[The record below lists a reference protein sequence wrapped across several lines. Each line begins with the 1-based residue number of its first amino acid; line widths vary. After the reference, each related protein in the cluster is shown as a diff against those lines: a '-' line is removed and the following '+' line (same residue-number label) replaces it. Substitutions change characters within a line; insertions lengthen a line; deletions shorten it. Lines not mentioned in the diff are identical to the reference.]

1 MTALRYALLGGI
13 CLGAFHSTA
22 MAQSAPPTG
31 ADAPTEEREIV
42 VTGSRILR
50 RDFIAESP
58 ITTVD
63 QAFIQDSGPATVEQ
77 TLNALP
83 QFQASQNAQT
93 SSISTFGAGASGA
106 RSNAN
111 LRGLGPSRTL
121 VLFDGRRLQPS
132 DVLGTIDLNT
142 IAPALIGSAEVITGG
157 ASAVYGSDA
166 IAGVVN
172 FRFNDRFRG
181 LELQGEM
188 GVSELGDA
196 NNRSASI
203 TYGGSVADDRA
214 RVFLSASYLGRGTA
228 SRDARSFF
236 DNRLGTATPSNGL
249 IVLEGANRF
258 GGGSAAAVA
267 AYRNLFLNTYGT
279 AVPAAASSLLLN
291 PDGTLIGNT
300 GAINLR
306 PDPITGYVIGATG
319 TVTQRALRDSTLQ
332 LPLDRYSGFARAE
345 FEISDNATLYAQA
358 MYTWYQSD
366 QVSDA
371 GVTQSVVDPI
381 RIRADNPF
389 VTPDLRIALNSR
401 PNPAGSFVYYFNTS
415 RIGLLQVQQEYE
427 VAQGMVGL
435 KGRVG
440 SSSLRYDVYASFGR
454 TREDERAINSVS
466 RSRLNAV
473 LNGVGPTGL
482 ADGGRSVCSG
492 GYNPFAFGPV
502 SPECADYLTID
513 TVNRYRFEQ
522 TVVQANLTGDLFDLP
537 GGSAAF
543 AVGAEYRSNSY
554 RADIDPRNSPTPT
567 ATPGVTTSPEA
578 LGTSGAFSSR
588 GDINVREL
596 YGELALPLLRDR
608 AFFENLDLSL
618 AYRFS
623 DYNRIGGTHTYKAS
637 GNWSPFQGVS
647 VRGGYSRAIRA
658 PSLGE
663 LFSPLSGATGVI
675 GLASS
680 GAGDPCDSTGFAR
693 TGKIAGVDP
702 AKVAALCV
710 ATGVPAATLA
720 TYRYSGTANAAQRIG
735 NLNLKEE
742 TADSYTVGLVVEPSF
757 AKPLFRALSFSVD
770 YYDIRLKDAIGYVT
784 SPIALNQCFNF
795 GGLNPNYEASNFY
808 CQLITRDSSGVLA
821 TIREPLFN
829 LGAYRTSGIDFQA
842 NAAIGIGGVGT
853 LLLNS
858 SITYVIDYKIQNLS
872 TEPFN
877 DYAGTIGNSQIDG
890 FSSTHPDWKHVT
902 SASLSGRNG
911 SLTLRWRFI
920 GAQTNS
926 SNVGNPTGTAPGVPA
941 VSYFDLIGRVRAND
955 AFELR
960 GGITNL
966 TNKQPPEFGGPSSTA
981 TSAYDIIGRRYFVG
995 VTARF

>member
-1 MTALRYALLGGI
+1 MTALRLALLGSV
-13 CLGAFHSTA
+13 CLSAFHSTA
-22 MAQSAPPTG
+22 AAQTVSPDLAEPE
-31 ADAPTEEREIV
+31 TEQREIV

-50 RDFIAESP
+50 RDFTAESP

-63 QAFIQDSGPATVEQ
+63 QSFIQDSGPATLEQ

-93 SSISTFGAGASGA
+93 TSISTFGAGSSGA
-106 RSNAN
+106 RSSAN

-142 IAPALIGSAEVITGG
+142 IAPSLIGSAEVITGG

-172 FRFNDRFRG
+172 FRFNSKFRG
-181 LELQGEM
+181 LELQAETGIAQ
-188 GVSELGDA
+188 LGDA
-196 NNRSASI
+196 SSNSASL
-203 TYGGSVADDRA
+203 TWGGSVADDRG
-214 RVFLSASYLGRGTA
+214 RLFLSASYLGRGTA
-228 SRDARSFF
+228 SRDERRFF

-279 AVPAAASSLLLN
+279 AIPPAASSLLLN

-306 PDPITGYVIGATG
+306 PDPITGYVVGATG
-319 TVTQRALRDSTLQ
+319 TVTQRALRDATLQ
-332 LPLDRYSGFARAE
+332 LPLDRYSGFARGE
-345 FEISDNATLYAQA
+345 FDISDNATIYAQA
-358 MYTWYQSD
+358 MYTWYKSD

-389 VTPDLRIALNSR
+389 VTPDLRVALNSR
-401 PNPAGSFVYYFNTS
+401 PNPAGSIVYYFNTS
-415 RIGLLQVQQEYE
+415 RIGLLQVQQEYD
-427 VAQGMVGL
+427 VAQGLVGL
-435 KGRVG
+435 KGAIG
-440 SSSLRYDVYASFGR
+440 SSSLRYDVYASYGR
-454 TREDERAINSVS
+454 TREDERTINSVS
-466 RSRLNAV
+466 RSRLNTL
-473 LNGVGPTGL
+473 LNGVDASGAP
-482 ADGGRSVCSG
+482 DGGRSVCAG

-502 SPECADYLTID
+502 SRECSEYLTID
-513 TVNRYRFEQ
+513 PVNRYRFEQ
-522 TVVQANLTGDLFDLP
+522 TVVQANLTGDLFALP

-543 AVGAEYRSNSY
+543 AIGAEYRSNSY

-567 ATPGVTTSPEA
+567 GPSGATTSPDA

-596 YGELALPLLRDR
+596 YGELALPLLSNRP
-608 AFFENLDLSL
+608 FFESLDLSL

-637 GNWSPFQGVS
+637 GNWSPLRSVS

-663 LFSPLSGATGVI
+663 LFAPLSGATGVI
-675 GLASS
+675 GLASA
-680 GAGDPCDSTGFAR
+680 GAGDPCDVTGLAR
-693 TGKIAGVDP
+693 NGKVAGVDP
-702 AKVAALCV
+702 AEVAGLCV
-710 ATGVPAATLA
+710 ATGVPTTTLG

-742 TADSYTVGLVVEPSF
+742 TADSYTIGLVVEPEF
-757 AKPLFRALSFSVD
+757 AKPMFRALSLSVD
-770 YYDIRLKDAIGYVT
+770 YFDIRLKDAIGYVT

-808 CQLITRDSSGVLA
+808 CQLITRDSAGVLA

-842 NAAIGIGGVGT
+842 NAAIGVGQLGT

-858 SITYVIDYKIQNLS
+858 SVTYVIDYKIQNLS

-890 FSSTHPDWKHVT
+890 FSSTHPAWKHVT
-902 SASLSGRNG
+902 SAALSGSNG
-911 SLTLRWRFI
+911 SLTFRWRYI
-920 GAQTNS
+920 GAQENS
-926 SNVGNPTGTAPGVPA
+926 SNVGNPTGSAPGVPA
-941 VSYFDLIGRVRAND
+941 VSYFDLIGRIRAND

-960 GGITNL
+960 AGITNL
-966 TNKQPPEFGGPSSTA
+966 TDKQPPEFGGPASTA
-981 TSAYDIIGRRYFVG
+981 TSAYDIIGRRFFVG
-995 VTARF
+995 ASARF